1 MALRLAL
8 PLAAL
13 LFLVSLQPTLSA
25 AEFNGERA
33 LGDVK
38 RAVAFGPRPAGSEAS
53 RLMQSWIVRE
63 LKAQGWEVVEDRF
76 TARTPVGDVAMC
88 NLIAKKPGLTGHAV
102 AVTGHTDTKRFPFRF
117 VGANDGGSS
126 TAVLLELARCLKDER
141 FRNDIWLVF
150 FDGEEAVRDWSET
163 DSLYGSRHLAGK
175 LAADGGLSRLLAL
188 INVDMVGDRDLRLLD
203 EDSSTPA
210 LRRLLRDAA
219 AKLGYSR
226 QLLTT
231 PQAIDDDHIPFLQK
245 GVNAIDLID
254 FDYGPGNAYWHA
266 AGDTTDKLSAGSL
279 KIAGSLAA
287 EMVRELEPRDGGGG
301 R

>member
-8 PLAAL
+8 PLAAF
-13 LFLVSLQPTLSA
+13 LFLISLQPTLSA

-33 LGDVK
+33 LGNVK

-188 INVDMVGDRDLRLLD
+188 INVDMVGDRDLHLLD
-203 EDSSTPA
+203 EDSSTLA
-210 LRRLLRDAA
+210 LRRRLRDAA

-226 QLLTT
+226 HLLTT

-254 FDYGPGNAYWHA
+254 FDYGPGNAYWHTA
-266 AGDTTDKLSAGSL
+266 ADTTDKLSAESL

-287 EMVRELEPRDGGGG
+287 EMVRGLEPRDAGGG

>member
-1 MALRLAL
+1 MALRSAPL
-8 PLAAL
+8 LAAL
-13 LFLVSLQPTLSA
+13 LFTVSLPISLSA

-38 RAVAFGPRPAGSEAS
+38 RAVAFGSRPAGSEAS
-53 RLMQSWIVRE
+53 RHMQSWIVRE

-76 TARTPVGDVAMC
+76 TAQTPVGEVAMC

-175 LAADGGLSRLLAL
+175 LAADGSLSRLLAL

-210 LRRLLRDAA
+210 LRRRLRDAA
-219 AKLGYSR
+219 ARLGYSR
-226 QLLTT
+226 HLLTT

-245 GVNAIDLID
+245 GANAIDLID
-254 FDYGPGNAYWHA
+254 FDYGPGNSYWHT
-266 AGDTTDKLSAGSL
+266 AGDTADKLSAESL
-279 KIAGSLAA
+279 KIVGSLVA
-287 EMVRELEPRDGGGG
+287 EMVRGLEPRDGGGG